1 MRRPYLGLILCFVLA
16 LAACKPKTMMIYVDA
31 TRGCKQTPGNVALWI
46 NSGGGVVGGRMV
58 KEVPH
63 GAQVTVLDKTSRY
76 GIVYYLV
83 EYESVRGWLSANY
96 TDTVPPKCE

>member
-1 MRRPYLGLILCFVLA
+1 MRRPCLVVGLCLML
-16 LAACKPKTMMIYVDA
+16 LLSACKPKSMTIYIDA

-46 NSGGGVVGGRMV
+46 NSGGGIVGGRMV

-63 GAQVTVLDKTSRY
+63 GAEVTVLDKTSRY
-76 GIVYYLV
+76 GVVFYLV
-83 EYESVRGWLSANY
+83 EYEGVRGWVAATY